1 MKKDIRVI
9 KKIGVI
15 ASGTNGMQKE
25 LNVVSI
31 DNGPVQYDFREWSL
45 DHSDYAGGISFD
57 SEEAKALFAVL
68 KEIIKD
74 DGPEPIP
81 LSGPD
86 PNVPSDDDLFR
97 LLQEKGIE
105 YVDKRK
111 NDGALW
117 IVGGHELDKV
127 MIECGELGHIFY
139 FSQKGG
145 RVTKN
150 QPGWYLPAKKKKN
163 R

>member
-31 DNGPVQYDFREWSL
+31 DNGPVLYDFREWSL
-45 DHSDYAGGISFD
+45 DHSDYADGISFD

-81 LSGPD
+81 LPGPD
-86 PNVPSDDDLFR
+86 PNVPSDDDLFQ
-97 LLQEKGIE
+97 LLQKKGIE
-105 YVDKRK
+105 YVDKR
-111 NDGALW
+111 NNNGALW
-117 IVGGHELDKV
+117 VVGGHELDKL
-127 MIECGELGHIFY
+127 MIECGELGFSFY
-139 FSQKGG
+139 FTEKGG
-145 RVTKN
+145 KVTKN